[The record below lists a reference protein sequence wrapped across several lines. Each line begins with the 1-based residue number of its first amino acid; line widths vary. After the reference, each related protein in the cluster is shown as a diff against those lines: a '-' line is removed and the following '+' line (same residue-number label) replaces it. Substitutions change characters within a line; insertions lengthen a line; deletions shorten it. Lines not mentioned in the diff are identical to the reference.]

1 MCKRPLLKV
10 SSLSFPVFCLCLA
23 NTSPRSIEQKAI
35 KTHHSHTWMLTGASN
50 LSASQGHIC
59 HFQNLYLKSCR
70 VKLQRKPHNVSYK
83 FVVWDC
89 AVFMAV
95 LSRMCPTDYGWD
107 ISASMSYILGQSL
120 PGLCTWESPSSALP
134 CFPHSVFFHLLLPY
148 PTFSKSW
155 SLGAQELLYDFSP
168 SWYSYFISSSKSR
181 QRLKNPNFEL
191 IKDKSSL
198 RCSREL
204 NPGFCNQGSKA
215 KAALSRKG
223 RAGNQPS
230 PQRTPVS
237 LSAPTDR

>member
-1 MCKRPLLKV
+1 MCKRPLHKV

-23 NTSPRSIEQKAI
+23 NTSPRFIEQKAI
-35 KTHHSHTWMLTGASN
+35 KTHHSHTWTVTGASN

-59 HFQNLYLKSCR
+59 PLQNLYLKSCR

-89 AVFMAV
+89 AVFMTV

-107 ISASMSYILGQSL
+107 ISARVSYILGQSL
-120 PGLCTWESPSSALP
+120 PGLCIWESHSAALP

-148 PTFSKSW
+148 STFSKPW
-155 SLGAQELLYDFSP
+155 SLRTSLQLQSILILYS
-168 SWYSYFISSSKSR
+168 ISSSKSR
-181 QRLKNPNFEL
+181 QRLNNPNFEL
-191 IKDKSSL
+191 MKDKSSL

-204 NPGFCNQGSKA
+204 DPGFCNQGSKA
-215 KAALSRKG
+215 KATLSRKG
-223 RAGNQPS
+223 RAGVQPS

-237 LSAPTDR
+237 LSAPTDK